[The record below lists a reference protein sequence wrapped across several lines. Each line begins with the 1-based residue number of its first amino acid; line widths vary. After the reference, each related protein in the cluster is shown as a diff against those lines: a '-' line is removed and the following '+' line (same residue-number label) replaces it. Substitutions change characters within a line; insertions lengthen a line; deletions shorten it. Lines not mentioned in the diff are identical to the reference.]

1 MMKRSLILLLLLLLV
16 SATTSLAQSS
26 KTSSTPNNFFP
37 IEQIRAGMKAVGYTV
52 TSGSEPEKFDVE
64 ILGVMNG
71 FPNPNQSAVIIRVL
85 GEQYAHSG
93 IFGGMSGSP
102 VYIDGKLI
110 GAVAFSYQFS
120 KDAIGGVTP
129 IQQMVDIFE
138 QQKQGSSSSESRPR
152 SISFSEIS
160 FNENSR
166 EYTDFL
172 KSVSGVSAT
181 GAQAAASPVTQVL
194 QRIATPLSVTG
205 IAPEVLN
212 RFAPIFQSWGFMPVA
227 GTAGAAKIETLTKAN
242 ANTLKPG
249 STIVVPLVRG
259 DFSLATSGT
268 VTHRDGERIYAF
280 GHPFLSL
287 GVSDMPMNEGQVIT
301 VIPNTANSFKIA
313 VPTAMVGVVSGDRS
327 TGIYGELGRA
337 PKMIPVEINLSTS
350 RGVTQ
355 PYRFEMVADRF
366 LTPILM
372 QMTTMATIQSTERT
386 VGDSTLQLR
395 TRISLKGQPEIV
407 LENRLSTSI
416 NAPLVAAF
424 ATAAP
429 INALFNSGFKD
440 LLFERIQ
447 MDIVS
452 RDSRNTGKLERLWIN
467 RTEVKRGEKIE
478 VVAFA
483 RTDSGN
489 EYIERIPIQ
498 IPEDAP
504 LGQMQILIGDGS
516 ALQSS
521 EPRSGFTPKSLSQ
534 MVSELNRLRKS
545 DRLYYRLSRA
555 ETGAIIN
562 NEELPNL
569 PPSVLATL
577 GSDRTSGGY
586 SLTRSTTLLE
596 KELPPAEFV
605 ISGQRTL
612 NVTVVEQ

>member
-1 MMKRSLILLLLLLLV
+1 
-16 SATTSLAQSS
+16 
-26 KTSSTPNNFFP
+26 
-37 IEQIRAGMKAVGYTV
+37 
-52 TSGSEPEKFDVE
+52 
-64 ILGVMNG
+64 
-71 FPNPNQSAVIIRVL
+71 
-85 GEQYAHSG
+85 
-93 IFGGMSGSP
+93 
-102 VYIDGKLI
+102 
-110 GAVAFSYQFS
+110 
-120 KDAIGGVTP
+120 
-129 IQQMVDIFE
+129 
-138 QQKQGSSSSESRPR
+138 
-152 SISFSEIS
+152 
-160 FNENSR
+160 
-166 EYTDFL
+166 
-172 KSVSGVSAT
+172 
-181 GAQAAASPVTQVL
+181 
-194 QRIATPLSVTG
+194 
-205 IAPEVLN
+205 
-212 RFAPIFQSWGFMPVA
+212 
-227 GTAGAAKIETLTKAN
+227 
-242 ANTLKPG
+242 
-249 STIVVPLVRG
+249 
-259 DFSLATSGT
+259 
-268 VTHRDGERIYAF
+268 
-280 GHPFLSL
+280 
-287 GVSDMPMNEGQVIT
+287 
-301 VIPNTANSFKIA
+301 
-313 VPTAMVGVVSGDRS
+313 
-327 TGIYGELGRA
+327 
-337 PKMIPVEINLSTS
+337 MIPVEINLSTS

-407 LENRLSTSI
+407 LENRLSTSM

-424 ATAAP
+424 ATSAP

-521 EPRSGFTPKSLSQ
+521 EPRSGFAPKSLSQ

-555 ETGAIIN
+555 ETGAVIN

-586 SLTRSTTLLE
+586 SLTRSTTLFE

>member
-1 MMKRSLILLLLLLLV
+1 
-16 SATTSLAQSS
+16 
-26 KTSSTPNNFFP
+26 
-37 IEQIRAGMKAVGYTV
+37 
-52 TSGSEPEKFDVE
+52 
-64 ILGVMNG
+64 
-71 FPNPNQSAVIIRVL
+71 
-85 GEQYAHSG
+85 
-93 IFGGMSGSP
+93 
-102 VYIDGKLI
+102 
-110 GAVAFSYQFS
+110 
-120 KDAIGGVTP
+120 
-129 IQQMVDIFE
+129 
-138 QQKQGSSSSESRPR
+138 
-152 SISFSEIS
+152 
-160 FNENSR
+160 
-166 EYTDFL
+166 
-172 KSVSGVSAT
+172 
-181 GAQAAASPVTQVL
+181 
-194 QRIATPLSVTG
+194 
-205 IAPEVLN
+205 
-212 RFAPIFQSWGFMPVA
+212 
-227 GTAGAAKIETLTKAN
+227 
-242 ANTLKPG
+242 
-249 STIVVPLVRG
+249 
-259 DFSLATSGT
+259 
-268 VTHRDGERIYAF
+268 
-280 GHPFLSL
+280 
-287 GVSDMPMNEGQVIT
+287 MNEGQVIT
-301 VIPNTANSFKIA
+301 VIPNTASSFKIA

-395 TRISLKGQPEIV
+395 TRISLKEQPEIV
-407 LENRLSTSI
+407 LENRLSTSM

-424 ATAAP
+424 ATSAP
-429 INALFNSGFKD
+429 ISALFNSGFKD
-440 LLFERIQ
+440 LSFERIQ

-555 ETGAIIN
+555 ETGAVIN

-586 SLTRSTTLLE
+586 SLTRSTTLFE

>member
-1 MMKRSLILLLLLLLV
+1 MMKRSLTLLLLLV

-37 IEQIRAGMKAVGYTV
+37 IEQIRPGMKAVGYTV

-64 ILGVMNG
+64 ILGVMSG

-138 QQKQGSSSSESRPR
+138 QQKQGGSSSESRPR

-166 EYTDFL
+166 EYMDFL

-181 GAQAAASPVTQVL
+181 GAQAAASPVTPVL

-227 GTAGAAKIETLTKAN
+227 GTAGAAKIEPLTKAD

-259 DFSLATSGT
+259 DFSLAASGT

-407 LENRLSTSI
+407 LENRLSTSM

-424 ATAAP
+424 ATSAP

-521 EPRSGFTPKSLSQ
+521 EPRSGFAPKSLSQ

-555 ETGAIIN
+555 ETGAVIN

-586 SLTRSTTLLE
+586 SLTRSTTLFE

>member
-1 MMKRSLILLLLLLLV
+1 MMKRSLTLLLLLV

-37 IEQIRAGMKAVGYTV
+37 IEQIRPGMKAVGYTV

-138 QQKQGSSSSESRPR
+138 QQKQGGSSSESRPR

-166 EYTDFL
+166 EYTNFL
-172 KSVSGVSAT
+172 KSVSGASAT
-181 GAQAAASPVTQVL
+181 GAQAAASPVTPVL

-227 GTAGAAKIETLTKAN
+227 GTAGAAKIETLTKAD

-259 DFSLATSGT
+259 DFSLAASGT

-407 LENRLSTSI
+407 LENRLSTSM

-424 ATAAP
+424 ATSAP

-467 RTEVKRGEKIE
+467 RTEVRRGEKIE

-521 EPRSGFTPKSLSQ
+521 EPRSGFAPKSLSQ

-555 ETGAIIN
+555 ETGAVIN

-586 SLTRSTTLLE
+586 SLTRSTTLFE